1 MKETSG
7 QRKFSVVVVYLK
19 RNAPAARSV
28 LFLCLS
34 SSEAVQESK
43 AGGGSE

>member
-7 QRKFSVVVVYLK
+7 QRKFSVVVYLK